1 MLTVLDPVPNLQIL
15 HDATNHNRAKSAKDS
30 NSSSLLILS
39 YLSKLVQS
47 RDYSNATDQSKINRP
62 SNPMVFWNTVR
73 EDADKQSWSDHTTTN
88 LTPQPSLLQH
98 RSDTNKVQ
106 YNVQYRLATNTTH
119 DLRLLQLTTTNTTYF
134 SSRLLDGKGSVF
146 Y

>member
-1 MLTVLDPVPNLQIL
+1 
-15 HDATNHNRAKSAKDS
+15 
-30 NSSSLLILS
+30 
-39 YLSKLVQS
+39 
-47 RDYSNATDQSKINRP
+47 
-62 SNPMVFWNTVR
+62 MVFWNTVR